1 MGNDTVTFGK
11 DGTWKRSPFVSAMDI
26 NESPKPSE
34 QNPNEQGRS
43 SVRTFSAPEVHK
55 EENSTRRPGTF
66 NLSALRAQATKSTHT
81 VSETTLPKQNA
92 VEVNEFKT
100 VNLGKKEEEPAEV
113 KPVVLPDP
121 IPVED
126 DNVTVEEESVTHPE
140 TETETVTPETVVVE
154 EESVAVVEQ
163 STEAEF
169 SVPEVVDKTSEPE
182 PESKPYVR
190 ETFSLG
196 AIRSVARDNS
206 SVKEESPE
214 SEVVQNDD
222 FVMEMAS
229 VESGVSVTE
238 ESGVTEEEVNTVE
251 CADEPAEESV
261 DATPSA
267 TAVEEMVL
275 DTAPV
280 ATGTKFEIVSFE
292 AWRKNVSMEESTV
305 VSWCK
310 RCMNKFAQYPTS
322 VFCYDKEET
331 IRFYR
336 YFSSGSRAVR
346 CILGHG
352 DYACCVQI
360 DIKSGQ
366 CTDMRNSITI
376 NDNGICGTDGVFYV
390 LFSSSVKSAMRV

>member
-11 DGTWKRSPFVSAMDI
+11 DGTWKRSPFVAAMDI

-34 QNPNEQGRS
+34 QNLNEQGRS
-43 SVRTFSAPEVHK
+43 SVRTFSAPEVPK

-100 VNLGKKEEEPAEV
+100 VNLGRKEEEPTEV

-121 IPVED
+121 VPVAD
-126 DNVTVEEESVTHPE
+126 DNVTAAEGESAVQPE
-140 TETETVTPETVVVE
+140 PETETVTPETVVAEEDSVVAAEQPAE
-154 EESVAVVEQ
+154 EEVIIPESVG
-163 STEAEF
+163 
-169 SVPEVVDKTSEPE
+169 EVSETEPE
-182 PESKPYVR
+182 HEPYVR

-206 SVKEESPE
+206 VVKEESPE
-214 SEVVQNDD
+214 SEVTEKDD

-229 VESGVSVTE
+229 VESGAYATE
-238 ESGVTEEEVNTVE
+238 ESDVAGEEVSSAG
-251 CADEPAEESV
+251 CADEPADV
-261 DATPSA
+261 TPTSSA
-267 TAVEEMVL
+267 PAVEEMVL
-275 DTAPV
+275 DAAPV

-360 DIKSGQ
+360 DTKSGQ
-366 CTDMRNSITI
+366 CTDMRNSIRI
-376 NDNGICGTDGVFYV
+376 NDNGICGVDGVFYV
-390 LFSSSVKSAMRV
+390 LFSSSIKSAMRV